1 MGVVVN
7 RIRRWPEGEPPLPGA
22 GEREAW
28 RAELARAFGARYGA
42 SFPSERA
49 AEAALAVLDGYAAAV
64 ARDAQAT
71 APLLDEASLRGCFV
85 RRIPE
90 LPRDVHDLDGLAGIA
105 GRLFDEAQENP

>member
-1 MGVVVN
+1 M
-7 RIRRWPEGEPPLPGA
+7 
-22 GEREAW
+22 
-28 RAELARAFGARYGA
+28 
-42 SFPSERA
+42 
-49 AEAALAVLDGYAAAV
+49 LDGYAAAV

-105 GRLFDEAQENP
+105 RRFFDEDQEKP